1 MVRTDNTEFALKDD
15 VMSSTL
21 LVQANTHR
29 PVQAMLL
36 GLLAFGLSSQAIAQK
51 GSAGLPAS
59 PETDPEAFLGQLGGD
74 LKMAVRVQAMS
85 SEDARTLWEA
95 AAKLVNQGAE
105 DKGGNDGE
113 GKRDGGGHL
122 WFAMRVPQGGD
133 FRTLLRPEFIRRD
146 IDLIVDR
153 LALDETTAP
162 IAESVLLDYEDAFET
177 ETSRFRDLL
186 ELGSNQVELANF
198 EPGYRAI
205 DPSNWNAV
213 EVGIVD
219 GLTERGVSDEKIRGT
234 LDWAS
239 SRLEGM
245 RTRLAMLEP
254 MLQRRR
260 TAIEEAGGRVD
271 ARDVLDGMNLVER
284 RRRALRD
291 ETVESFSALV
301 GSEMESTL
309 ASTLDE
315 IRIQHGMVDSRMGG
329 ATTNIVA
336 ALGSVDVADF
346 EAAELETT
354 EAEML
359 DEIAILFDARTKA
372 RIRREKQALELTIEM
387 MESGTNGDSR
397 SRSRVRNA
405 ATAELTAEL
414 AVRDAILGRVD
425 LIRTRLE
432 QVNPEAAAAFLEVAR
447 RTGFRAQMRSRWC
460 ELATKAARSLE
471 GLDDASLA
479 SLIEIE
485 DGIRSQIAFL
495 RTNAIQRRLD
505 SETRIARAM
514 VEAVIDDGAEAKS
527 LGERAWREPGYEG
540 FDRLDEQTETQ
551 LLGVLGPDRIGEL
564 PKRPGSKAGKDERT
578 GDQPAAGSKE
588 RPGGKG
594 RGKPGKR

>member
-198 EPGYRAI
+198 EPGFRAI

-564 PKRPGSKAGKDERT
+564 PKRPGSKAGEDKRT

-588 RPGGKG
+588 NSGGKG